1 MRVLYFAAVR
11 RNIGVGEELL
21 DLPEN
26 IKTAGELL
34 AWLRSKDELHKAG
47 LSGRVCIAV
56 NQEHVDENM
65 RLDGVE
71 EVAFFPPVTGG

>member
-11 RNIGVGEELL
+11 RSIGVGEELL
-21 DLPEN
+21 NLPEN

-34 AWLRSKDELHKAG
+34 AWLRNKDELHEAG

>member
-11 RNIGVGEELL
+11 RSIGTGEELL
-21 DLPEN
+21 DLPEDV
-26 IKTAGELL
+26 KTAGELL
-34 AWLRSKDELHKAG
+34 AWLRGRDELHEAG

-56 NQEHVDENM
+56 NQEHVDEST